1 MLAFLSGRSCTGLDE
16 TGAAPLGEPYVDD
29 IEVPGNDSLGED
41 LARLPRDLGPEVA
54 VREVGEGEQTDV
66 RQTSDLRRADTGGV
80 SRLCSALVLL
90 GGEGRLVDEHVRLAR
105 DVQDRTRRSG
115 VTCEDDLPAGARRP
129 EHLLGR
135 DAPAVGELHRLA
147 VLQTA
152 VERALWNPQR
162 GRRFDVETAGTRG
175 LHECVAVRPDPVGHL
190 EDDEAVVAAVEDV
203 ARPQLDELE
212 GVRELAEHTAEG
224 AEELDEAWRAVDS
237 QRELAPPERE
247 RLQHP
252 RQTEVVVGV
261 EMGHEDFRE
270 LDEAYAR
277 AKELPLRPFAAVDEH
292 AVAASADEQARETPA
307 GGRNRAGSA
316 EEDEVEIHGPSVRG
330 SRLESGAAD
339 AWMR

>member
-1 MLAFLSGRSCTGLDE
+1 
-16 TGAAPLGEPYVDD
+16 V
-29 IEVPGNDSLGED
+29 GED
-41 LARLPRDLGPEVA
+41 
-54 VREVGEGEQTDV
+54 EQTDV
-66 RQTSDLRRADTGGV
+66 RQTSDLRRADAGRV

-105 DVQDRTRRSG
+105 DVQDRARRGGVACDDDLPSGTRRS
-115 VTCEDDLPAGARRP
+115 

-135 DAPAVGELHRLA
+135 DAPAAGELDRLA
-147 VLQTA
+147 VLKTA
-152 VERALWNPQR
+152 VERALGNPQR
-162 GRRFDVETAGTRG
+162 GRRFDVETAGPRG
-175 LHECVAVRPDPVGHL
+175 LHERVAVRPDPVGDL

-252 RQTEVVVGV
+252 RQTKVVVGV
-261 EMGHEDFRE
+261 EVGHEDLRE

-277 AKELPLRPFAAVDEH
+277 TEELPLRPFAAVDEH

-307 GGRNRAGSA
+307 GCRNRAGST

-330 SRLESGAAD
+330 SRLQSG
-339 AWMR
+339 